1 MIDLIAE
8 MFFAPEAHE
17 SAYDW
22 ASALLSH
29 AMIGMAL
36 TAVFGW
42 VLGAWRGAAVVAFGY
57 AFLWEGGQLLF
68 ANADLSDSAI
78 DALAVLC
85 GSMIAAAAWRHH
97 GRAVAVAMVLLS
109 VTLWQGVA
117 RRK

>member
-22 ASALLSH
+22 ASALLAH

-36 TAVFGW
+36 TAAFGW
-42 VLGAWRGAAVVAFGY
+42 ALGAWRGAVIVAFGY
-57 AFLWEGGQLLF
+57 AALWEGGQLLF
-68 ANADLSDSAI
+68 ANADLLDSAI
-78 DALAVLC
+78 DALAVFC
-85 GSMIAAAAWRHH
+85 GAVIAAAAWRHH
-97 GRAVAVAMVLLS
+97 GRVVAAAMVLLT